1 MGKVGREHEGN
12 GGHRNSFSVGRD
24 EREAEEEEFSL
35 ICNRNFCLGFR
46 GGAAANG
53 LSFLATLE
61 VLLPFSP
68 SALFG

>member
-1 MGKVGREHEGN
+1 MGKVGRREHEGN

-24 EREAEEEEFSL
+24 EREEKEFSL